1 MCIST
6 QVNENWL
13 SPNLI
18 SSTNTQLKEKKVSNI
33 LLCNTY
39 IEGSTIKEIGG
50 SMVYLPIYVIAISA
64 CTYVY
69 IYKCILNT
77 CNMSLNECKVIDSS
91 VTYLN
96 YLMSVYCVIP
106 GRDYS

>member
-13 SPNLI
+13 LPNLI
-18 SSTNTQLKEKKVSNI
+18 NSTNRQLKEKKVSNI

-64 CTYVY
+64 CIYIQVHFEYMQYVP
-69 IYKCILNT
+69 
-77 CNMSLNECKVIDSS
+77 E
-91 VTYLN
+91 
-96 YLMSVYCVIP
+96 
-106 GRDYS
+106 